1 MGPVPSVISHP
12 RQRHM
17 TGRLPL
23 IGIPLGP
30 KLSVDGKP
38 NPTFMTA
45 SATSTKD
52 GQTMGT
58 APEQPRSR
66 PWTDDTKSSDAAQSL
81 GVMVVDDHHLVR
93 LALHT
98 LLGAEPD
105 LHIVGEA
112 ASLAAARPLLDRV
125 TPDVLLL
132 DVHLPDGDGLELCRT
147 ATRRGVK
154 TLVLT
159 AYDGEELLV
168 DSMRA
173 GAAGYVL
180 KQDPAESVLTALRT
194 VGAGGAHFSTAAT
207 PQMLAMIANGGT
219 PEDPLAHLTDRER
232 SLLELLGEGLSNRQ
246 IAERLFLGERTVK
259 NYVSRL
265 LRKLDLDRRAEAAVF
280 AARLEAQREMRRYS
294 VGVR

>member
-1 MGPVPSVISHP
+1 
-12 RQRHM
+12 
-17 TGRLPL
+17 
-23 IGIPLGP
+23 
-30 KLSVDGKP
+30 
-38 NPTFMTA
+38 
-45 SATSTKD
+45 
-52 GQTMGT
+52 MGT
-58 APEQPRSR
+58 APEPPRSR
-66 PWTDDTKSSDAAQSL
+66 VCKDIGPGSDAAARACA
-81 GVMVVDDHHLVR
+81 VVIVDDHDLVR

-98 LLGAEPD
+98 LIDPETD
-105 LHIVGEA
+105 LTIVGEA
-112 ASLAAARPLLDRV
+112 ASLAAARSLLDRV

-132 DVHLPDGDGLELCRT
+132 DVHLPDGDGLELCQS
-147 ATRRGVK
+147 AVDRGVK

-168 DSMRA
+168 EAMRA
-173 GAAGYVL
+173 GASGYVL
-180 KQDPAESVLTALRT
+180 KQDPAESVLVALRT

-207 PQMLAMIANGGT
+207 PQMLAMIAGGGT

-246 IAERLFLGERTVK
+246 IAERLFLGERTIK

-294 VGVR
+294 VGTR

>member
-1 MGPVPSVISHP
+1 
-12 RQRHM
+12 
-17 TGRLPL
+17 
-23 IGIPLGP
+23 
-30 KLSVDGKP
+30 
-38 NPTFMTA
+38 
-45 SATSTKD
+45 
-52 GQTMGT
+52 MGT
-58 APEQPRSR
+58 APEHLRSR
-66 PWTDDTKSSDAAQSL
+66 GRQNQTTGPAPVSSV
-81 GVMVVDDHHLVR
+81 GVLVVDDHHLVR

-98 LLGAEPD
+98 LLDAESD

-112 ASLAAARPLLDRV
+112 ASLAAARSLLDRV

-132 DVHLPDGDGLELCRT
+132 DVDLPDGDGLDLCKV
-147 ATRRGVK
+147 AAERGVK

-168 DSMRA
+168 DAMRA

-207 PQMLAMIANGGT
+207 PQMLAMIASGGT

-294 VGVR
+294 VSSR

>member
-1 MGPVPSVISHP
+1 MG
-12 RQRHM
+12 
-17 TGRLPL
+17 
-23 IGIPLGP
+23 
-30 KLSVDGKP
+30 
-38 NPTFMTA
+38 A
-45 SATSTKD
+45 
-52 GQTMGT
+52 
-58 APEQPRSR
+58 APEHRRSR
-66 PWTDDTKSSDAAQSL
+66 DRQDETRASDTAQSC
-81 GVMVVDDHHLVR
+81 GVVVVDDHHLVR

-98 LLGAEPD
+98 LLDAETD

-112 ASLAAARPLLDRV
+112 ASLAAAHSLLERV

-132 DVHLPDGDGLELCRT
+132 DVHLPDGDGLELCAA
-147 ATRRGVK
+147 ATKRGIK

-159 AYDGEELLV
+159 AYDGEELLI
-168 DSMRA
+168 DAMRA

-180 KQDPAESVLTALRT
+180 KQDPADAVLTALRT

-207 PQMLAMIANGGT
+207 PQMLAMIASGGT

-232 SLLELLGEGLSNRQ
+232 SLLDLLGEGLSNRQ

-294 VGVR
+294 VSTR

>member
-1 MGPVPSVISHP
+1 
-12 RQRHM
+12 
-17 TGRLPL
+17 
-23 IGIPLGP
+23 
-30 KLSVDGKP
+30 
-38 NPTFMTA
+38 
-45 SATSTKD
+45 
-52 GQTMGT
+52 MGT
-58 APEQPRSR
+58 APEPLRSR
-66 PWTDDTKSSDAAQSL
+66 VRKDVGPGSDAA
-81 GVMVVDDHHLVR
+81 VRVCDVVIVDDHDLVR

-98 LLGAEPD
+98 LIDPETD
-105 LHIVGEA
+105 LAIIGEA
-112 ASLAAARPLLDRV
+112 ASLSAARSLLDRV

-132 DVHLPDGDGLELCRT
+132 DVHLPDGDGLDLCQ
-147 ATRRGVK
+147 AAVDRGVK

-168 DSMRA
+168 EAMRA
-173 GAAGYVL
+173 GASGYVL
-180 KQDPAESVLTALRT
+180 KQDPAESVLVALRT

-207 PQMLAMIANGGT
+207 PQMLAMIAGGGT

-246 IAERLFLGERTVK
+246 IAERLFLGERTIK

-294 VGVR
+294 VGTR